1 MTTSPDDA
9 DAPVRAVMRRIEDAI
24 NARDFAA
31 MAAEYAAEGDA
42 IVGSRPRMTG
52 RGAIR
57 AAAETAWAAAP
68 ENRRITMRADRV
80 RFLSPDVAI
89 VDIAATFTAGSPTAD
104 RSTAVLV
111 RRDDVWKVTAFRAYP
126 AAEES

>member
-1 MTTSPDDA
+1 MSAQTD

-31 MAAEYAAEGDA
+31 MAAEYATDGDA
-42 IVGSRPRMTG
+42 IVGSRPRMAG
-52 RGAIR
+52 PGAIR
-57 AAAETAWAAAP
+57 AAAEAAWAASP
-68 ENRRITMRADRV
+68 DDRRIAMRSERV
-80 RFLSPDVAI
+80 RFVAPDVAI
-89 VDIAATFTAGSPTAD
+89 VDVAATFTAGSPTAD

-111 RRDDVWKVTAFRAYP
+111 RRDGLWKVAAFRAYP